1 MQNETDTEILLQC
14 RVLDH
19 SARKKMADFV
29 QREVLQVQNF
39 VKSGNQFLSTARSF
53 IANSTREGKLTQ
65 DRGRAYFKEMLHTI
79 LFCGSINNPIIKPE
93 EILEYGE
100 FQSLSAKYPD
110 VFQKYNIHL
119 PTRPPYTVL
128 LNAVVE
134 IMGTSVNEVLQCLV
148 DLNDQMAVDFTD
160 DNSSKC
166 GNAFVSTVISY
177 CYFYNVT
184 AREKTT
190 DNYFG
195 ASLSCKGRQQKEI
208 MIDILCSQTWHR
220 DISLA
225 VCVGNWFNKQAFRF
239 PPKVQSKAYKINPP
253 GVGSTPGSRY
263 DRPSRVQMSSSLER
277 SRPPLKQ
284 RISLIPRAPYEIY
297 YDMLT
302 DVNYDPIPVSHKHLY
317 EFGNCAEC
325 ESLSQLLYA
334 NQQIVE
340 RLEYINLLTEPTDL
354 SRLINSKH
362 ERLEKNLKL
371 LGFNGG
377 RHLEFYNPA
386 A

>member
-65 DRGRAYFKEMLHTI
+65 DRGRAYFKE
-79 LFCGSINNPIIKPE
+79 
-93 EILEYGE
+93 
-100 FQSLSAKYPD
+100 
-110 VFQKYNIHL
+110 
-119 PTRPPYTVL
+119 
-128 LNAVVE
+128 VVE

>member
-1 MQNETDTEILLQC
+1 MRRTDTEILLRS

-29 QREVLQVQNF
+29 QHEVPQVQNF
-39 VKSGNQFLSTARSF
+39 VKSGNQFLRTARSF
-53 IANSTREGKLTQ
+53 IVKSVREGKLTR
-65 DRGRAYFKEMLHTI
+65 DRGRAYFKE
-79 LFCGSINNPIIKPE
+79 
-93 EILEYGE
+93 
-100 FQSLSAKYPD
+100 
-110 VFQKYNIHL
+110 
-119 PTRPPYTVL
+119 
-128 LNAVVE
+128 VVE
-134 IMGTSVNEVLQCLV
+134 IMGTNVNEVLECLM

-166 GNAFVSTVISY
+166 GNAFVSTVISS
-177 CYFYNVT
+177 CYFYNVIV
-184 AREKTT
+184 REKTN
-190 DNYFG
+190 NYFG

-208 MIDILCSQTWHR
+208 MIDILCCQTWHR

-239 PPKVQSKAYKINPP
+239 PPKVQSMAFKINPP

-284 RISLIPRAPYEIY
+284 RISLIHRELYGIW

-317 EFGNCAEC
+317 YEFGNCAEC
-325 ESLSQLLYA
+325 ESLSQLLCA
-334 NQQIVE
+334 NQPIAE
-340 RLEYINLLTEPTDL
+340 RLEYTNFLTEPTNR
-354 SRLINSKH
+354 SGLINLKH
-362 ERLEKNLKL
+362 ERLEENLKL

-377 RHLEFYNPA
+377 RHLEFYDPSV
-386 A
+386 